1 MSERL
6 VSQGASRPPPE
17 AVPSEPMN
25 NLPVART
32 LRNVVLAACILIFA
46 CASSAS
52 PLSSRGFLIPPSG
65 ALEYREGVVIAK
77 PKAAARDSVGV
88 AERGE
93 GLVLRARYDRLGGLR
108 VIQLAAGDTVP
119 AAIARLMSTGRYEFV
134 EPDYVRKTQ
143 ATVPNDKN
151 FGSQWGL
158 KNSGANGGIAGAD
171 INAEAG
177 WDIQKTAPDVVVG
190 MLDSGALLTHEDL
203 SANLWKNPNPGTTV
217 SLASVDSSTGAAD
230 TVSETDSANGLNGL
244 TKSGTPS
251 DDEGH
256 GTLTSGVVGAV
267 GNNTLGI
274 SGVAWQV
281 QLMELAFLDKTGSG
295 SISNELP
302 CI

>member
-1 MSERL
+1 
-6 VSQGASRPPPE
+6 
-17 AVPSEPMN
+17 
-25 NLPVART
+25 
-32 LRNVVLAACILIFA
+32 
-46 CASSAS
+46 
-52 PLSSRGFLIPPSG
+52 
-65 ALEYREGVVIAK
+65 
-77 PKAAARDSVGV
+77 
-88 AERGE
+88 
-93 GLVLRARYDRLGGLR
+93 
-108 VIQLAAGDTVP
+108 
-119 AAIARLMSTGRYEFV
+119 V